1 MAKVIGIDLGT
12 TSSRVAIMQSGR
24 PVIIENSE
32 GEGTTPSYVAFRSD
46 GARLVGEAALR
57 YSLEKPENVIFAVK
71 RLIGRRYSDP
81 IVQQLKRFMP
91 FDIIE
96 SAKGDAWVRVGNTDY
111 SPDQIE
117 AFTLQ
122 KMKSTADDYLASE

>member
-12 TSSRVAIMQSGR
+12 TSSRVAIMEEGR

-32 GEGTTPSYVAFRSD
+32 GEGTTPSYVALTSD

-57 YSLEKPENVIFAVK
+57 YSLDKPENVIFAAK

-81 IVQQLKRFMP
+81 IVQQLKHFMP
-91 FDIIE
+91 FHIVE
-96 SAKGDAWVRVGNTDY
+96 SVKGDAWVRVENKNY

-117 AFTLQ
+117 AEAYDF
-122 KMKSTADDYLASE
+122 ASGEINML